1 MSENPNGPKSHI
13 RLCAGVDPAPDLQSP
28 VGSSTF
34 AERVRRHAEVLRQS
48 PHSPKVLKPNLAFFL
63 AGGSAGL
70 TLLEE
75 FVGEFSSSKE
85 IIIDA
90 KCNEIANSMES
101 WLTFVF
107 RTLGASGV
115 TINPFLGEKSIELA
129 LTYAAKYAGSHGRV
143 YTLCAT
149 SETSSAGLAFL
160 QAQPQTILAACAAAR
175 EKVTS
180 GDPALAQVSGVV
192 VGANRA
198 DVLFRPELA
207 ASRLA
212 VLAPGLGAQGAAWSV
227 IRECQ
232 SLPNEI
238 TFPLSRAIFDAGNRP
253 VNEAVLARKEVA
265 DRFV

>member
-1 MSENPNGPKSHI
+1 MSENRNTTKAHI
-13 RLCAGVDPAPDLQSP
+13 RLCAGVDPAPDLQSQT
-28 VGSSTF
+28 GSSTF

-48 PHSPKVLKPNLAFFL
+48 PQSPKILKPNLAFFL
-63 AGGSAGL
+63 AGGSTGL
-70 TLLEE
+70 KLLED
-75 FVGEFSSSKE
+75 FVGEFAASKE

-107 RTLGASGV
+107 RTLGATGV

-129 LTYAAKYAGSHGRV
+129 LSYAAKYAGARGRV

-160 QAQPQTILAACAAAR
+160 QGQPQTILAACASAR
-175 EKVTS
+175 DKVTA
-180 GDPALAQVSGVV
+180 GDPTLANVSGVV

-227 IRECQ
+227 IGECGT
-232 SLPNEI
+232 LPNEI

-253 VNEAVLARKEVA
+253 VDQALLQLKEVSQ
-265 DRFV
+265 RFV